1 MGWMEI
7 ISAVALGAMVLYLL
21 PRAKQMIANSPK
33 AEKGDWQAAIIPILC
48 VMGFVFLLV
57 QMV

>member
-7 ISAVALGAMVLYLL
+7 IAAIALGAMVLYLL

-33 AEKGDWQAAIIPILC
+33 AEKGDWQAVIIPILC

>member
-1 MGWMEI
+1 MEI
-7 ISAVALGAMVLYLL
+7 IGALALVAMVLYLL

-33 AEKGDWQAAIIPILC
+33 AKKGDWQAAIIPILC
-48 VMGFVFLLV
+48 VMGFVFLLI